1 MVSAETKRLANQ
13 SQGAPDFP
21 MAAETKAA
29 RATSVITDA
38 PLMFK
43 VGLYSI

>member
-21 MAAETKAA
+21 MDAEIKAA
-29 RATSVITDA
+29 QATSVITDIF
-38 PLMFK
+38 LMFK